1 MIGYYT
7 NIDELPLYNW
17 IKINKGELVYC
28 RKNTSLGNKKQDINH
43 HEMIKETNY
52 QEFGVGKDYLALL
65 ELYFQLADC
74 NLDFVISGDNFLKNR
89 IEMLK
94 IEIEDLIKKG
104 NKGNGD
110 IDETIIGVSK
120 WVGYRV
126 DPKITTV
133 KEFNKMI
140 SLFKKEI
147 ELSKKKN

>member
-1 MIGYYT
+1 MIYYN

-17 IKINKGELVYC
+17 IKINNSELIYC
-28 RKNTSLGNKKQDINH
+28 RKNISIGTEKQDLSH
-43 HEMIKETNY
+43 YELIKETNY

-89 IEMLK
+89 ITMLN
-94 IEIEDLIKKG
+94 IEIDDIIEKG
-104 NKGNGD
+104 AKGNGD
-110 IDETIIGVSK
+110 IDETIIGISK

-126 DPKITTV
+126 DTKITTV

-147 ELSKKKN
+147 DLRKKPN